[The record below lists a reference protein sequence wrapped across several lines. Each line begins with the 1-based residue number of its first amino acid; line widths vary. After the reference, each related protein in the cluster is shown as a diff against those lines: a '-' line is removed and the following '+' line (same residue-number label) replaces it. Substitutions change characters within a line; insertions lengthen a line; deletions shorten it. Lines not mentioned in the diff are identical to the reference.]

1 MTSSIGGAARR
12 RHGLTWVCVAALAL
26 VAVSSA
32 SPVAAAEEP
41 PADGGAAELG
51 TKEEAEALAAISVTR
66 MAAAD
71 RFELGAAVALAT
83 RPSGADVVYVAS
95 GANFPDALSAGPAA
109 VQQGGALLL
118 TAPDAA
124 PPSVLAALTR
134 LNPRSVIVV
143 GGESAVSSAVLGQL
157 AAAAPRA
164 VVGRLSGAD
173 RYAVSRAIAGQAFP
187 AGADNVFVATGAN
200 FPDALSAVSPAAIL
214 ASPVLLVNG
223 SAAVADSDTQRAIA
237 AVAPGSL
244 VVMGGTLSVSAGVYD
259 TLSPSVATVRIGGVD
274 RFAVSAAVNEHFLA
288 DFSTVYFATG
298 ATFPDA
304 LVGGVLTG
312 TRHNPLYIVPPGCV
326 PAPVLSRLA
335 RSGTSQV
342 VLLGGSASLS
352 PAVEALT
359 PCP

>member
-1 MTSSIGGAARR
+1 MRAAAGASA
-12 RHGLTWVCVAALAL
+12 
-26 VAVSSA
+26 AVSSTDGSTDGSA
-32 SPVAAAEEP
+32 GDSAGGSAA
-41 PADGGAAELG
+41 LG
-51 TKEEAEALAAISVTR
+51 TKEEAEALAAIRVTR

-71 RFELGAAVALAT
+71 RYELGAMVALAT
-83 RPSGADVVYVAS
+83 RPGGTDTVYVAS
-95 GANFPDALSAGPAA
+95 GANYPDALSAGPAA
-109 VQQGGALLL
+109 VKQGGVLLL

-124 PPSVLAALTR
+124 PPAVLDALRR

-143 GGESAVSSAVLGQL
+143 GGESAVSAAVLTQL
-157 AAAAPRA
+157 ATVAPRA
-164 VVGRLSGAD
+164 LVGRIAGAD
-173 RYAVSRAIAGQAFP
+173 RYAVSRSIAAHAFP
-187 AGADNVFVATGAN
+187 AGADNVFIATGTN

-214 ASPVLLVNG
+214 ESPVLLVNG
-223 SAAVADSDTQRAIA
+223 SAPAADGETQRAIA

-244 VVMGGTLSVSAGVYD
+244 VVMGGTASVSAGVHD
-259 TLSPSVATVRIGGVD
+259 TLSPTVATVRIGGAD

-298 ATFPDA
+298 AAFPDA

-326 PAPVLSRLA
+326 PRAVLSRLA
-335 RSGTSQV
+335 SSGTTQV
-342 VLLGGSASLS
+342 VLLGGPASLT